1 MATNDAKNKQE
12 DPKLHSKPHMHLS
25 EALWTVYIIGYQS
38 VSVILYV
45 YIHVFI
51 HLGPVRS
58 NQGQGLMQVRLKV
71 KQAPIKHYI
80 PSDKALAWRY
90 IDQQIITHHMFNTQL
105 YKLFACFWGISMYKK
120 LLQICTTLNFKGNR
134 TPPWC
139 DKYQIFFPQNKRCKI
154 LTSISIK

>member
-25 EALWTVYIIGYQS
+25 EALWTVYINGYQS

-51 HLGPVRS
+51 RLGPVRS

-120 LLQICTTLNFKGNR
+120 LLQFVQHWILRGIEHLHGVTNTR
-134 TPPWC
+134 
-139 DKYQIFFPQNKRCKI
+139 FFFLKI
-154 LTSISIK
+154 TDAKS

>member
-25 EALWTVYIIGYQS
+25 EALWTVYINGYQS

-51 HLGPVRS
+51 RLGPVRS
-58 NQGQGLMQVRLKV
+58 NQGQGLMQVSLKV

-120 LLQICTTLNFKGNR
+120 LLQFVQHWILRGIEHLHGVTNTT
-134 TPPWC
+134 
-139 DKYQIFFPQNKRCKI
+139 FFFLKI
-154 LTSISIK
+154 NDAKS